1 MSFSAAPTG
10 AWPEGPFMA
19 SKMQVWEGFW
29 AGWKERYGVLKG
41 NKLCITE
48 SEHSAVR
55 CGEVEFVAG
64 CTVDFGLEREG
75 DSDENM
81 HEGTALSFTVRG
93 GGATAHTH
101 IRVDSPAVRDRW
113 VVALQ
118 MAASPTGDDSNQS
131 VSMRLVRH
139 LQTIRMAHQVLIG
152 QMASLAELAEALAI
166 YPEVPLLLAEGRIG
180 TMMTGAVLSSATPAI
195 QWVIDLEGAYKVATE
210 SEEES
215 QRQLIGL
222 AEQLSQNGY
231 KELEDISTGLD
242 QEVDELVAGSYS
254 EDPTLAQGRDYRHMI
269 LQLEL
274 HKESISAQSG
284 LITTRISSLAALE
297 RSLAANEDLNR
308 ASNPQPYMHST
319 GSRTGPPSGTPSIY
333 SLQSMPVNPSLHPSH
348 LSMLESAS
356 MYASLPP
363 VNPQYQY
370 PPPIHSTANFANSP
384 LHQACNTGL
393 LLGAS
398 MNTVQDSVSEMVRL
412 VIGHSVVLSA
422 RYRSC
427 RQRRLVIQQRL
438 LARVTLLE
446 PQGPSTDHQPMEKA
460 LQSTVDPQRLTSIQ
474 FSAFAMEVVDFFNLF
489 FASGAPG
496 LSDIY
501 EQLNYFDLSITPWSS
516 NQSGAQ
522 RTIKFSLDV
531 DTPLGMKVANNIDEQ
546 TLTWMPVRRGFT
558 VESRVVALNM
568 PYGHTFCT
576 KARYYV
582 VSLGQGQC
590 QVDLSGGID
599 WINKPYFASISDMIE
614 SRVHR
619 SLGQFAERFMLY
631 ARHHQAPGPP
641 SDISQE
647 TITQL
652 ESLPVASSAMPT
664 NRRKVL
670 KTIDQSPAARANWGL
685 NGDDRIDSLIQ

>member
-55 CGEVEFVAG
+55 CGEVDFVAG

-81 HEGTALSFTVRG
+81 KEGTALSFTVRG
-93 GGATAHTH
+93 GGATTHTH

-131 VSMRLVRH
+131 VSVRLLRH
-139 LQTIRMAHQVLIG
+139 LQIIRMAHQVLIG
-152 QMASLAELAEALAI
+152 QMASLAELSEALAI

-195 QWVIDLEGAYKVATE
+195 QWVIDLEGSYKVATE

-215 QRQLIGL
+215 QRQLISL
-222 AEQLSQNGY
+222 AERLSQNGY
-231 KELEDISTGLD
+231 TGLEDIATGLD

-254 EDPTLAQGRDYRHMI
+254 EDPTLAQGHDYRHMI

-284 LITTRISSLAALE
+284 LITARTSSLAALE
-297 RSLAANEDLNR
+297 RSLAANEDLDKI
-308 ASNPQPYMHST
+308 SNLLPYIHST
-319 GSRTGPPSGTPSIY
+319 GTRTGPPSIY
-333 SLQSMPVNPSLHPSH
+333 SMQSLPVNPSLHHSQ

-356 MYASLPP
+356 MYASQPP

-370 PPPIHSTANFANSP
+370 PPPMHSTGNLANSP
-384 LHQACNTGL
+384 LHQASNIGL

-412 VIGHSVVLSA
+412 VVGHCVVLSA

-438 LARVTLLE
+438 LARVTS
-446 PQGPSTDHQPMEKA
+446 QDHQCSSTDHQPMEKA
-460 LQSTVDPQRLTSIQ
+460 LHATVDPQRLTSIQ
-474 FSAFAMEVVDFFNLF
+474 FSAFAMEVADIFNLF

-496 LSDIY
+496 LSDVY

-516 NQSGAQ
+516 NQSGTQ

-531 DTPLGMKVANNIDEQ
+531 DTPLGMKVANNVDEQ
-546 TLTWMPVRRGFT
+546 TLTWMPGRRGFT

-582 VSLGQGQC
+582 VSLGPGQC
-590 QVDLSGGID
+590 HVDLSGDID

-619 SLGQFAERFMLY
+619 SLNQFAESFMLH
-631 ARHHQAPGPP
+631 ARHHQAPGPL
-641 SDISQE
+641 SDISEE
-647 TITQL
+647 TITPL
-652 ESLPVASSAMPT
+652 ESLPVASSTMLT
-664 NRRKVL
+664 NRRKVP
-670 KTIDQSPAARANWGL
+670 KTLDQSPATRASRGL
-685 NGDDRIDSLIQ
+685 IGEDRIDSLIQ